1 MASGNGKKSRPGAR
15 GLISLLPDI
24 KTESEADL
32 AEAFIGRFM
41 SAGDGVAY
49 EMFAEPY
56 CESSGSYGIMNAA
69 IKNEYRR
76 SVLRSGMDGM
86 EFFRCLCWLLENKS
100 EINSYSMSRAARLYE
115 LGRLPYGKI
124 AGLSMRVVDEI
135 IQAK

>member
-15 GLISLLPDI
+15 GLVSLLPDI

-56 CESSGSYGIMNAA
+56 CESSGSYD
-69 IKNEYRR
+69 RR